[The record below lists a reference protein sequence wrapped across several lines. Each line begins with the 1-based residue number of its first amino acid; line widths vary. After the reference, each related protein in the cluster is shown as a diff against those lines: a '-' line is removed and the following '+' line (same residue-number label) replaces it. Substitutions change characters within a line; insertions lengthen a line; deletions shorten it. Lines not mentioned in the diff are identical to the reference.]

1 MSKFWKAILS
11 WVKEIIIII
20 AVIMVFNLFFV
31 FSTVYNVSMYPTLQ
45 DGDIVL
51 LAKFGEVG
59 HGDIV
64 SFKSML
70 KITKRD
76 LESINFLQRIF
87 NREGDRKILIKR
99 VLAVPGDTIAI
110 KDGKVYRNG
119 VVMYEPYVK
128 EIYDGKDFEE
138 QVVPADSYFL
148 VGDNRPRSF
157 DGRDFGF
164 VKKEDIIGKVLFRFW
179 PLNRIGKP

>member
-1 MSKFWKAILS
+1 MSKFLKAVLG
-11 WVKEIIIII
+11 WVKEIAIIVV
-20 AVIMVFNLFFV
+20 VIVVFNMFFV

-51 LAKFGEVG
+51 LAKFGEIK

-64 SFKSML
+64 SFKSIL
-70 KITKRD
+70 TITQRD

-87 NREGDRKILIKR
+87 NKEGDRKILIKR
-99 VLAVPGDTIAI
+99 VIAIPGDTVAI

-119 VVMYEPYVK
+119 IVLHEPYVK
-128 EIYDGKDFEE
+128 EIYDSKDFEE
-138 QVVPADSYFL
+138 QVVPPGSYFL

-164 VKKEDIIGKVLFRFW
+164 VTREDIIGKVWFRFW